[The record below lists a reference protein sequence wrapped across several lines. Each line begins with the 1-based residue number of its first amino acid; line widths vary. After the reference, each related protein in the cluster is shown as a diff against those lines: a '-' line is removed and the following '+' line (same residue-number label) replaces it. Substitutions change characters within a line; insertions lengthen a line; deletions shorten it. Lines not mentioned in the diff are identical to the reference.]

1 MSTMRM
7 KKGFVLKN
15 VASKWIVVPVG
26 EKAVQFNGLL
36 TLNDSG
42 RILFQQLQENDVTL
56 EMLTKTLMDLYDV
69 DQHTAK
75 QDVILFI
82 QKLKDK
88 DLIE

>member
-1 MSTMRM
+1 MRM

-75 QDVILFI
+75 QDVIFFI

>member
-1 MSTMRM
+1 MRM